1 MLRRFR
7 EKFEVY
13 DEDKGGYARLAGDET
28 TAKDAKK
35 ERLRPILEL
44 AKAELS
50 KMPRDSNGWGR
61 LKDLLARM
69 RARRKTL
76 DADIR
81 KEIKDY
87 ANQKWVF
94 FALFDD
100 TFEIRDRDRAGGDIR
115 LKPQVRRRITLKR
128 PPGPHKVPRP

>member
-1 MLRRFR
+1 
-7 EKFEVY
+7 
-13 DEDKGGYARLAGDET
+13 
-28 TAKDAKK
+28 
-35 ERLRPILEL
+35 
-44 AKAELS
+44 
-50 KMPRDSNGWGR
+50 MPRDSDGWGR
-61 LKDLLARM
+61 LKQLLLNM

-115 LKPQVRRRITLKR
+115 LKQARRRITLKR